1 MKNVIV
7 TGASKRIGKSIAE
20 TLARNDWAVAVHY
33 RDSAE
38 DADAVVAEI
47 GHGAVAVQADLT
59 DEIQVRGMFAAAQEA
74 LGGITAVV
82 NNASV
87 FKVDDAMTEDPT
99 LWNEHMAAHAR
110 APFVLSQ
117 CLAKNLPE
125 GAAGAVVNII
135 DQRVVNPTKH
145 LISYSLSKMALWDQ
159 TQVLARALAPRVRVN
174 AVGPGPI
181 LPGPRQSQ
189 ADFDK
194 QVAQTPL
201 ARETAPDE
209 IAAAVSY
216 LLDAPSVTGQ
226 LINVDS
232 GQHMNW
238 AFETDETTPRE

>member
-7 TGASKRIGKSIAE
+7 TGGAKRIGKAIAE
-20 TLARNDWAVAVHY
+20 TLTAQGWRVAVHY
-33 RDSAE
+33 RDSR
-38 DADAVVAEI
+38 DAAAAVAAGI
-47 GHGAVAVQADLT
+47 AHGAITVQADLT
-59 DEIQVRGMFAAAQEA
+59 DEAQVRAMFAAASDQM
-74 LGGITAVV
+74 GGVSAVI

-87 FKVDDAMTEDPT
+87 FKVDDPMTEDPT
-99 LWNEHMAAHAR
+99 LWNEHMAAHVR
-110 APFVLSQ
+110 APFVLTQ
-117 CLAKNLPE
+117 CLARDLP
-125 GAAGAVVNII
+125 ADVSGAVVNII

-145 LISYSLSKMALWDQ
+145 LISYSLSKMGLWDQ

-189 ADFDK
+189 ADFDA

-201 ARETAPDE
+201 GHAAAPDE

-216 LLDAPSVTGQ
+216 LLDARSVTGQ

-238 AFETDETTPRE
+238 AFETPETEPRE

>member
-20 TLARNDWAVAVHY
+20 TLARNGWSVAVHY
-33 RDSAE
+33 RDSAD

-47 GHGAVAVQADLT
+47 GRGAVAVQADLT
-59 DEIQVRGMFAAAQEA
+59 DEGQVRRMFADAQEA
-74 LGGITAVV
+74 LSGITAVV

-135 DQRVVNPTKH
+135 DQRVVNPTRH

-159 TQVLARALAPRVRVN
+159 TQVLARALAPHVRVN

-189 ADFDK
+189 ADFDE

-201 ARETAPDE
+201 GRETAPDE